1 MWLNVIYKE
10 KIDGEVVNKGIINSD
25 NITCI
30 TESKTNE
37 NVLIAKVVN
46 EPYPMYFRILS
57 EYTHLDSIDRV
68 LNRC

>member
-1 MWLNVIYKE
+1 MWLNCVYKE

-30 TESKTNE
+30 TESKTDE
-37 NVLIAKVVN
+37 TILIVKVVN
-46 EPYPMYFRILS
+46 EPYPMYFRIL
-57 EYTHLDSIDRV
+57 EDYTHLDSIDRV